1 MGDIIIKM
9 ESNGFLILPFYQ
21 LRGNEIIKEEMP
33 LQTTSP
39 FNILSYISPI

>member
-21 LRGNEIIKEEMP
+21 LRGNEIIKEMP